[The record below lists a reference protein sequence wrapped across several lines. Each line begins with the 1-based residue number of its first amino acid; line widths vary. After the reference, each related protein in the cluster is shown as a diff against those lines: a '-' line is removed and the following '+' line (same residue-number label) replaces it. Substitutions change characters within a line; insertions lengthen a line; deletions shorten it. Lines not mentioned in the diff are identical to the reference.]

1 MASVISNQLKIEML
15 INGIETL
22 VNFSEKEIED
32 YLKYLLHDF
41 KIQILKHNKKVKI
54 ICTEKDIFDYREFSI
69 QHILS

>member
-1 MASVISNQLKIEML
+1 MASVISNQLKIEVL

-54 ICTEKDIFDYREFSI
+54 TCTEKDIFDYREFSI